1 MNVLTLTLYTE
12 SQVSINIVKLY
23 MVSSYYNWSE
33 FIKTLDDNIVDVF
46 VAPFY
51 TDITFKR
58 EEHKTWFLL
67 RWS

>member
-1 MNVLTLTLYTE
+1 
-12 SQVSINIVKLY
+12 
-23 MVSSYYNWSE
+23 MVSSYYNWPE

>member
-1 MNVLTLTLYTE
+1 
-12 SQVSINIVKLY
+12 
-23 MVSSYYNWSE
+23 MVSSYYDWPE

-46 VAPFY
+46 VAHFY

>member
-1 MNVLTLTLYTE
+1 MNVLTLTLYRE
-12 SQVSINIVKLY
+12 SPVGINIVKLY
-23 MVSSYYNWSE
+23 MVSSYYDWPE

-46 VAPFY
+46 VAHFY